1 MTASELGSA
10 TIHRPHCQRKCIG
23 LGPFAEGGHRFD
35 LSIHKANYRDGEPSK
50 EDYIVLVYGESR
62 DRSMDVRV
70 CGITTQR
77 TYDAQ
82 MESTKEAIRR
92 ANIKGLLHPEF
103 LARGLVL

>member
-1 MTASELGSA
+1 MTASGLGSA
-10 TIHRPHCQRKCIG
+10 TLHPPHCQRKCIG
-23 LGPFAEGGHRFD
+23 LGPFTEGRNRFD
-35 LSIHKANYRDGEPSK
+35 LSLHKANYRGGEPST
-50 EDYIVLVYGESR
+50 EDYIILVYGAGR
-62 DRSMDVRV
+62 YNRMDVRP

-82 MESTKEAIRR
+82 MEATKEAIRR